1 MTSRPRRILGHLRG
15 AFVSLTAASR
25 LARAGSPLEHAVA
38 KVYATAA
45 VQHLVEAAT
54 LISPAAGARVAAAAE
69 RAFADA
75 HRRVAARRADA
86 YADGL
91 DESGAASGA
100 PEGTGG
106 LVVDMAAQR
115 ADEER
120 LHGAEGTS
128 AVYARASEAAWVAV
142 QGVRQGMAMRAEFD
156 AKGTVGGIARVIAG
170 LAEAEDRRY
179 MHAVLAELR
188 VCVFIADQDAML
200 ARREWRAVVEA
211 HGQHGEPAAHVRSAR
226 VNAKRRAAAAHR
238 ACNRQYAR
246 MWASKRDRERE
257 RRGAVH

>member
-69 RAFADA
+69 RALADA

-106 LVVDMAAQR
+106 LVVDMAARR

-120 LHGAEGTS
+120 LHGAEGTRPGFVTLN
-128 AVYARASEAAWVAV
+128 VYPGGYITRPGS
-142 QGVRQGMAMRAEFD
+142 
-156 AKGTVGGIARVIAG
+156 VGIDVGRVLAG
-170 LAEAEDRRY
+170 LAETEGRRD
-179 MHAVLAELR
+179 MRAVLAELR